1 MEMSMTKKTLMIVV
15 IIAVIAAGA
24 LSYALLFNRKDD
36 KMNYVLKPVEVGD
49 IQSIV
54 VATGTLNPV
63 TTVEVGSQVS
73 GRIAELNADFN
84 SRVKKGEIVA
94 ELDQSLFLTRVKQSE
109 ANYKSAAA
117 SLEKAKVNLEN
128 ARKSFERIKDL
139 FAKGF
144 ASPQEKDAAEENFYA
159 NQAEVK
165 ASEARL
171 EQALA
176 QLESNKVDLEHTVIS
191 SPIDGIVIS
200 RNVNVGQTVAAS
212 FQAPVLF
219 EIANDL
225 TKMQIDCN
233 VDEADVGSIREGQ
246 RTTFTVDAFPDEV
259 FQGKVVQVRFAPII
273 VQNVVTYDTI
283 IEVHNA
289 ELKLKPGMTATVSIV
304 VDERKDILKVP
315 NAALRFTPDLSPE
328 EISKLFKKAAE
339 QSGERREQMQEP
351 PEGRARRESG
361 SPMGEARQMPFMQGK
376 KPPVV
381 WVLNNK
387 KQLQPIFVVTGL
399 SDANYTEIARGRLT
413 KDQQVITGMELAS
426 GQDGSDNTLGSPFMP
441 RRRRR

>member
-1 MEMSMTKKTLMIVV
+1 MRKKTSVIVV

-24 LSYALLFNRKDD
+24 LSYAFLFNRKDN

-73 GRIAELNADFN
+73 GRIDKLNADFN

-109 ANYKSAAA
+109 ANYKSSAAA
-117 SLEKAKVNLEN
+117 LEKAKVNHEN
-128 ARKSFERIKDL
+128 AKRSLDRMKDL

-144 ASPQEKDAAEENFYA
+144 ASPEEKDAAEEKFYA
-159 NQAEVK
+159 YQAEVK
-165 ASEARL
+165 ASEAKL
-171 EQALA
+171 EQASA
-176 QLESNKVDLEHTVIS
+176 QLESNNVDLQHTIIS

-283 IEVHNA
+283 IEVHNT

-304 VDERKDILKVP
+304 VDEGKDILKVP

-339 QSGERREQMQEP
+339 QSAERRD
-351 PEGRARRESG
+351 GGFST
-361 SPMGEARQMPFMQGK
+361 GEEKQRPFMQGK

-381 WVLNNK
+381 WALNEK

-399 SDANYTEIARGRLT
+399 SDANFTEIVRGRLT
-413 KDQQVITGMELAS
+413 QDQKVITGMELAS
-426 GQDGSDNTLGSPFMP
+426 EQSNGSGNPLGSPFM
-441 RRRRR
+441 RRRSRR